1 MATIKKFYCQEYN
14 PHMRS
19 TLNFGDCIN
28 RIFFDLLTGET
39 LDYHHDHNAIHYHCT
54 GSILRL
60 VNENSIVYGTGFL
73 SKNDDLGAPKNSKF
87 TNKAYKIP
95 KLIISVR
102 GPLTRQKLLQMG
114 VRCPE
119 NYGDPLILFP
129 LVYNNTEISE
139 IKGKIG
145 IIPHYHDINNLN
157 VHTLINNLKKTNQVE
172 LINICTGLD
181 YKRFIDKI
189 LSCEYIISS
198 SLHGLMMGI
207 VYKKKT
213 ILVEFSNNVFGNLFK
228 FNDFFASIDVNY
240 KVKNVYDETLLDNC
254 IPYDLSKIKQLAE
267 KMIQIAPFITNK
279 QSLIEKCQYYTNKT

>member
-1 MATIKKFYCQEYN
+1 MSSINKFYCQVYN
-14 PHMRS
+14 PHIRS
-19 TLNFGDCIN
+19 TLNFGDCVN
-28 RIFFDLLTGET
+28 RIFFDLLTNKT
-39 LDYHHDHNAIHYHCT
+39 LDYNNEHNTVYYHCT

-60 VNENSIVYGTGFL
+60 VNENSLVYGAGFL
-73 SKNDDLGAPKNSKF
+73 SQNDDLGAPKNCGF
-87 TNKAYKIP
+87 TNKVYKVP
-95 KLIISVR
+95 KIIISVR
-102 GPLTRQKLLQMG
+102 GPLTRQKLINMG

-129 LVYNNTEISE
+129 LIYNNDQISA

-145 IIPHYHDINNLN
+145 VIPHYHDINHLN
-157 VHTLINNLKKTNQVE
+157 THTLINNLKKANQVE

-213 ILVEFSNNVFGNLFK
+213 ILVEFSKNVFGNLFK
-228 FNDFFASIDVNY
+228 FNDFFGSIDVNY

-254 IPYDLSKIKQLAE
+254 IQYDPNKIKTLAE
-267 KMIQIAPFITNK
+267 KMIRIAPFINNK
-279 QSLIEKCQYYTNKT
+279 ASIIDKCKYFT